1 MFSRRRGDAKDSNET
16 RQVSSR
22 SSGILYDGNGQRLP
36 DVFEGGKDQ
45 GSNSQQGA
53 KERTVGIQPPSDSQ
67 RNDLAAPTRR
77 RPKPLQ
83 LDRRPQHGKS
93 ANGIVLVTSRQH
105 GSISKF

>member
-16 RQVSSR
+16 SQASSR
-22 SSGILYDGNGQRLP
+22 SSGILYDGNGQRLANF
-36 DVFEGGKDQ
+36 FEGDKDQ
-45 GSNSQQGA
+45 GSNSEQGA
-53 KERTVGIQPPSDSQ
+53 KERTVGTQPPSDNQ
-67 RNDLAAPTRR
+67 RNDLTTPTRR

-83 LDRRPQHGKS
+83 LDRRPPHGKT